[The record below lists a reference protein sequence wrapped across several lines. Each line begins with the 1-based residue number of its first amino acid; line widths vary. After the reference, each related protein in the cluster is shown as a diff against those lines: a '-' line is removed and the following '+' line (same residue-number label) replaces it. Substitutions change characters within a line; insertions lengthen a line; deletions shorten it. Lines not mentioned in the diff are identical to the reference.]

1 MIQQVEYNES
11 DMNNDV
17 IASDVFYNTLLA
29 SGNQFIIDEACQF
42 YINNRL
48 TSDMR
53 YSGIK
58 KKIIS
63 INK

>member
-11 DMNNDV
+11 DIDNGA
-17 IASDVFYNTLLA
+17 IASDVFYHTLLA
-29 SGNQFIIDEACQF
+29 SGSQFIIDEACQF

-53 YSGIK
+53 YSGMK
-58 KKIIS
+58 KKIVS
-63 INK
+63 VDK